1 VRIDIAIAGG
11 GIFTY
16 DVSLDNPFS
25 KLGTTDEFGDAV
37 FFGIPVGGHT
47 FYAVQLP
54 YGNSGQK
61 HQYIHTGFN

>member
-1 VRIDIAIAGG
+1 
-11 GIFTY
+11 
-16 DVSLDNPFS
+16 VSVPIINC

-37 FFGIPVGGHT
+37 FYGIPVGGHT

-61 HQYIHTGFN
+61 HQYIHTGFNQVTIRIK